1 MEQNMQG
8 PGGEE
13 VFIYFGDGKEAS
25 LVKSVDKKRQ
35 MWLSLAILDS
45 KHSGLYS
52 KTKDIQARKWHDLY
66 C

>member
-13 VFIYFGDGKEAS
+13 VFIYFRDGKEAS

-35 MWLSLAILDS
+35 M
-45 KHSGLYS
+45 
-52 KTKDIQARKWHDLY
+52 
-66 C
+66 